1 MSTTKEA
8 TPDKGYGKYIPQIL
22 VTLIVAVII
31 YAATSFNRSEVES
44 ALYKTGIE
52 RLEKEYE
59 DHEARLKH
67 IEGSRYSKED
77 ADKDR
82 EIILQQIEI
91 LRLELSNKIL
101 ESKK

>member
-1 MSTTKEA
+1 MSTTKEN
-8 TPDKGYGKYIPQIL
+8 TDKGYGKYLPQIL
-22 VTLIVAVII
+22 VTLAVAAII
-31 YAATSFNRSEVES
+31 YAATSFNKSEVES
-44 ALYKTGIE
+44 ALYRTGIE

-67 IEGSRYSKED
+67 IESSRYNKED